1 MIIWLITLCI
11 LFSFFY
17 WTSKKTTK
25 HHQHYKNLMSDDWK
39 IEYILQE
46 RERERRAT
54 QIDSE
59 LQPKHRVCLTCMNRN
74 KK

>member
-11 LFSFFY
+11 LFFFFY

-25 HHQHYKNLMSDDWK
+25 HHQHYDNLMSDYWK
-39 IEYILQE
+39 IKYILQ
-46 RERERRAT
+46 ERERRAT

-74 KK
+74 KKLI

>member
-11 LFSFFY
+11 LFFFFY

-25 HHQHYKNLMSDDWK
+25 YCEDLMSDDWK
-39 IEYILQE
+39 IKYILQE
-46 RERERRAT
+46 RERRTT

-74 KK
+74 KKII